1 MSNISNGDNAEKK
14 HNIRFRIIICL
25 VILFIGV
32 GGFLA
37 LASLKKPPAEVE
49 DGERAL
55 KVDVLRVAPKAISV
69 RISGYGEVRSLNSV
83 KISAEVAGQVQS
95 VHPRLEV
102 GEVIPK
108 GELLFEIDSRDYA
121 AAVAQ
126 SQAEV
131 AQWTSSLQRL
141 RKQYAIDTDRLKT
154 LERSRDLAKA
164 EFDRI
169 NDLFLNHSVGTR
181 SGVDRA
187 EQAYNAALD
196 LSDQMAQSV
205 AVYPI
210 RIKETQSSLAGAKAR
225 LQSAQVNL
233 ERCRVSA
240 PFTGRLTMAAVEMGQ
255 YVAPGQ
261 GLVTIADD
269 TVLEIQVPLDSRDV
283 RKWLLFKNDGD
294 STTGAWF
301 GQPDAVT
308 CKIRWTEDKQGHVWN
323 GTLHRV
329 VTFDQKTRTVTV
341 AVRVAAA
348 DARSVNEGLPLVEGM
363 FCEVEIPG
371 RTLAQAY
378 QVPRA
383 AVSFKNT
390 VYTEK
395 DQRLKTIAV
404 DVARVDNDYAY
415 ITGGLSEGDRV
426 IITRLVDP
434 LENALLEILSDK
446 KNDEKKLTSN

>member
-1 MSNISNGDNAEKK
+1 MTNLSREAETDKRRD
-14 HNIRFRIIICL
+14 IRLRIILCAIILL
-25 VILFIGV
+25 VGV
-32 GGFLA
+32 GGFMA

-55 KVDVLRVAPKAISV
+55 KVDVMEVTARPVSV
-69 RISGYGEVRSLNSV
+69 RITGYGEVRALNSV
-83 KISAEVAGQVQS
+83 KISAEVAGQVRS
-95 VHPRLEV
+95 IHPRLEV
-102 GEVIPK
+102 GEVIPAD
-108 GELLFEIDSRDYA
+108 ELLFEIDSRDYA

-126 SQAEV
+126 SKAEV

-141 RKQYAIDTDRLKT
+141 RKQYAIDKDRLKT
-154 LERSRDLAKA
+154 IERNRDLAKA
-164 EFDRI
+164 EFERI

-196 LSDQMAQSV
+196 QSDQMAQSV
-205 AVYPI
+205 AVFPI
-210 RIKETQSSLAGAKAR
+210 RIKETQSSLAGAEAR
-225 LQSAQVNL
+225 LQKAEANL

-240 PFTGRLTMAAVEMGQ
+240 PFTGRLTQAAVEMGQ

-261 GLVTIADD
+261 TLVTIADD

-283 RKWLLFKNDGD
+283 RQWLQFKNAGS
-294 STTGAWF
+294 STAGAWF

-308 CKIRWTEDKQGHVWN
+308 CKIRWTEDKQGHVWK
-323 GTLHRV
+323 GDLHRV

-341 AVRVAAA
+341 AVRVEAS
-348 DARSVNEGLPLVEGM
+348 DARSENKGLPLVEGM

-371 RTLAQAY
+371 RTLEGAY

-390 VYTEK
+390 VFTATKE
-395 DQRLKTIAV
+395 QRLKTIDV
-404 DVARVDNDYAY
+404 KVARVDNDFAY
-415 ITGGLSEGDRV
+415 ITGGLSDGDRV
-426 IITRLVDP
+426 ITTRLVDP
-434 LENALLEILSDK
+434 LENALLEILNRK
-446 KNDEKKLTSN
+446 KELTSN